1 MNTDGTDST
10 DYCWALVRFV
20 RFVVNVVF
28 SRILNLCHLPIYIH
42 ENIYTRVGVGMLLL
56 YCAHALTH

>member
-10 DYCWALVRFV
+10 NVCWALVRFV

-28 SRILNLCHLPIYIH
+28 RTQRRGGA
-42 ENIYTRVGVGMLLL
+42 EVFFV
-56 YCAHALTH
+56 